1 MRRKSVEEE
10 EEEVKE
16 DVMTEGKRNGKAKTE
31 RGTEKKI
38 GYGWQEAKWKGK
50 GRAGG
55 WARYN

>member
-1 MRRKSVEEE
+1 MKRRKSVED

-38 GYGWQEAKWKGK
+38 G
-50 GRAGG
+50 
-55 WARYN
+55 